1 MIRRFFAFLYAAE
14 PIEFATHLTLDEAV
28 ASLRSAT
35 ATSVFRALA
44 REAATGTV
52 TAQKV
57 SLQRSIPL
65 VGNSFK
71 PFFVGRFSSD
81 SGGVI
86 LKGVFTMHWMVKV
99 FMTFW
104 LGFCALWTLL
114 TLIAAIAKPAEV
126 WFFPL
131 FGLGMLFFGVAFVRL
146 SKWFARNDRKYL
158 YEVIKAALA

>member
-1 MIRRFFAFLYAAE
+1 
-14 PIEFATHLTLDEAV
+14 
-28 ASLRSAT
+28 
-35 ATSVFRALA
+35 
-44 REAATGTV
+44 
-52 TAQKV
+52 
-57 SLQRSIPL
+57 
-65 VGNSFK
+65 
-71 PFFVGRFSSD
+71 
-81 SGGVI
+81 
-86 LKGVFTMHWMVKV
+86 MHWMVKV